1 MWLRQHIWHHVDAL
15 HVETVCIQPAAHH
28 VLALS
33 PVLAGAD
40 SRSLALQQLVFGG
53 HRSCVVFSKLV
64 TTSQRKMSVHECNSK
79 ILQTYGT
86 HLL

>member
-1 MWLRQHIWHHVDAL
+1 M
-15 HVETVCIQPAAHH
+15 ETVYIQPAAHH

-33 PVLAGAD
+33 VVLAGAE
-40 SRSLALQQLVFGG
+40 SPPFALQQLVFGG
-53 HRSCVVFSKLV
+53 HHSCVVFSKLV